1 MNMKTKPFNSNT
13 EISLRILLTLL
24 CNQSNTNLTTDRI
37 AILDFVTI
45 YSREFGISENSLH
58 GDNDFSFTEYATR
71 RKQINE
77 NIKQLV
83 LKRLIKISATDNGF
97 TYSITEAGKKV
108 AKSLSSEY
116 AKQYMY
122 YANLAKE
129 YVQNKSET
137 DIARLIAEESARA
150 LRRR

>member
-1 MNMKTKPFNSNT
+1 MKNKPFNSNT

-24 CNQSNTNLTTDRI
+24 CDETNTNLTTDRI

-58 GDNDFSFTEYATR
+58 GDNDVSFTEYATR
-71 RKQINE
+71 RKQISK

-83 LKRLIKISATDNGF
+83 LKRMIKISTRADGF
-97 TYSITEAGKKV
+97 TYSITDAGKKI
-108 AKSLSSEY
+108 AKSLNSEY
-116 AKQYMY
+116 AQQYLD
-122 YANLAKE
+122 YAKLARE
-129 YVQNKSET
+129 YVQNESDA
-137 DIARLIAEESARA
+137 DITRLIAEESARA